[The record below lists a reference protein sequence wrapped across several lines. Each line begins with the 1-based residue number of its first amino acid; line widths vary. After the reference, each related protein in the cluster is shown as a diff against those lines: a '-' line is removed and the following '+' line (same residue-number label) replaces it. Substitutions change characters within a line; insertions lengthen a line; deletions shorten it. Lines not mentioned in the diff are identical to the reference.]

1 MVTSFLPIGKC
12 YTIGTIKHRGARMA
26 IEDLKQ
32 WVLEEFERKS
42 GIKGVTAW
50 PISANCWHV
59 QAEDGELYMLRWME
73 G

>member
-1 MVTSFLPIGKC
+1 MA
-12 YTIGTIKHRGARMA
+12 TIEEVK
-26 IEDLKQ
+26 EDVMQ
-32 WVLEEFERKS
+32 VFEAQQ
-42 GIKGVTAW
+42 GIKARTAW

>member
-1 MVTSFLPIGKC
+1 
-12 YTIGTIKHRGARMA
+12 MA
-26 IEDLKQ
+26 QTEDLKQ
-32 WVLEEFERKS
+32 WVLEEFELKS

-59 QAEDGELYMLRWME
+59 QTEDCELYMLRWME

>member
-1 MVTSFLPIGKC
+1 ME
-12 YTIGTIKHRGARMA
+12 

-32 WVLEEFERKS
+32 WVLEEFERES
-42 GIKGVTAW
+42 GIKGVIAW